1 MTHPPNERL
10 RIAYLC
16 DQDPGNTS
24 LYSGGNSRIL
34 AALQDHVGDVHVLSQ
49 GWHMAEPIRRLVEA
63 LPDKITIRAR
73 WRLHLMLSRLIARGV
88 NAQLAAG
95 QFDVL
100 FGAYSFHALRHVSP
114 PAGTITAYTSD
125 ATPTTYRDSEIGASF
140 GSYLSL
146 SRGLDPW
153 IKRQETQVF
162 QNTDLL
168 LWPTDWLRD
177 AANRAYGLDGAK
189 AVTIPWGAN
198 IPDPGEPDKP
208 ISLRRDAP
216 IQLLVLGRDWFAKGG
231 PTAFDAM
238 QILRGEGV
246 DARLTVIGT
255 TPPDF
260 HMSEHV
266 TVHPYLDKSNTAQFE
281 TFQSTLRNAHFMVMP
296 SYESYGFAFCE
307 ASAYGL
313 PSLCLRVGGVPVRDG
328 INGHALP
335 ISATPQD
342 FAQVIRRYLKRPE
355 TYNALRQSSR
365 REYKDHLNWNAW
377 GKAVAAKLHT
387 QMDQ

>member
-1 MTHPPNERL
+1 MP
-10 RIAYLC
+10 
-16 DQDPGNTS
+16 
-24 LYSGGNSRIL
+24 
-34 AALQDHVGDVHVLSQ
+34 
-49 GWHMAEPIRRLVEA
+49 
-63 LPDKITIRAR
+63 
-73 WRLHLMLSRLIARGV
+73 
-88 NAQLAAG
+88 
-95 QFDVL
+95 
-100 FGAYSFHALRHVSP
+100 
-114 PAGTITAYTSD
+114 
-125 ATPTTYRDSEIGASF
+125 
-140 GSYLSL
+140 
-146 SRGLDPW
+146 
-153 IKRQETQVF
+153 
-162 QNTDLL
+162 
-168 LWPTDWLRD
+168 
-177 AANRAYGLDGAK
+177 
-189 AVTIPWGAN
+189 
-198 IPDPGEPDKP
+198 
-208 ISLRRDAP
+208 
-216 IQLLVLGRDWFAKGG
+216 
-231 PTAFDAM
+231 
-238 QILRGEGV
+238 
-246 DARLTVIGT
+246 RLTVIGT

-266 TVHPYLDKSNTAQFE
+266 TVHPYLDKSNTAQFD

-335 ISATPQD
+335 ISASPQD